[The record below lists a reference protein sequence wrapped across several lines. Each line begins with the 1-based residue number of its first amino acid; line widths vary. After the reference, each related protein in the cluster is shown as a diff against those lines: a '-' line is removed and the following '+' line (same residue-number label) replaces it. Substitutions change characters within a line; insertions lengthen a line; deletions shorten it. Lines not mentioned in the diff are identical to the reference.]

1 LLVPKGAMSSQ
12 FKFGPAVRNE
22 ITPGRSPEMM
32 AIPNLGAK
40 VAMEVSQIVTADAD
54 NYFGRMAAEVPP
66 PRVQTKQGMIVTGF
80 LTMWTRAFRQV
91 LSLAQR
97 YMSDAEFSEVTGAPP
112 GWLDQRRSQRNL
124 LSAALHFDVREL
136 DPEFVLGQLK
146 VMNEAILPGDVAG
159 VVDRAKYTRLQLRA
173 LSPALAKELVSD
185 QGEASQKLFNDV
197 QRDLAMMFLGN
208 EAQYVENDPTAGA
221 KLKFANQILMSNPN
235 YQQAFKQGGRFA
247 ELLKKWEE
255 NLQFS
260 LTQQQNAQ
268 IGSIGVKPEQMGMG
282 GGMAR

>member
-1 LLVPKGAMSSQ
+1 
-12 FKFGPAVRNE
+12 
-22 ITPGRSPEMM
+22 
-32 AIPNLGAK
+32 
-40 VAMEVSQIVTADAD
+40 
-54 NYFGRMAAEVPP
+54 
-66 PRVQTKQGMIVTGF
+66 
-80 LTMWTRAFRQV
+80 
-91 LSLAQR
+91 
-97 YMSDAEFSEVTGAPP
+97 
-112 GWLDQRRSQRNL
+112 
-124 LSAALHFDVREL
+124 
-136 DPEFVLGQLK
+136 
-146 VMNEAILPGDVAG
+146 VAG